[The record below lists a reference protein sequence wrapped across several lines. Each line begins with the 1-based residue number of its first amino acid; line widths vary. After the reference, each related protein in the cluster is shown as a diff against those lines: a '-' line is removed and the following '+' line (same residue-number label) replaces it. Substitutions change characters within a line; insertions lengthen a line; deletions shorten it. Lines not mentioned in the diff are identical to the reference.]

1 MLAATLTTLD
11 GIDDAVKPFYAE
23 ADGKFV
29 LQIDGIDS
37 HPTVAP
43 LKNAYERTKTDRE
56 TAKAEAATL
65 KAQIAELQKG
75 APDTA
80 ATQAKLAD
88 LQAKLD
94 AANATNGELTGKL
107 TGVTRD
113 RALSDAL
120 TAAGVT
126 NPAFVKAA
134 QAMLGSKVKIE
145 GDVMLVETGM
155 GPKMLDTYIK
165 EWAAGDGKDFVS
177 KPAGGGA
184 QGNQGGSASA
194 TKTMTRSDYDALPPA
209 KQREAMIGGTTL
221 TD

>member
-43 LKNAYERTKTDRE
+43 LKNAYERTKTDKE
-56 TAKAEAATL
+56 AAKAESATL

-94 AANATNGELTGKL
+94 TATGTIGDLSGKL

-113 RALSDAL
+113 RALQDAL

-126 NPAFVKAA
+126 EPAFVKAA
-134 QAMLGSKVKIE
+134 QAMLGGMVKAD
-145 GDVMLVETGM
+145 GDTMLVETGM
-155 GPKMLDTYIK
+155 GPKLLPAFIK
-165 EWAAGDGKDFVS
+165 EWAAGDGKVFVS
-177 KPAGGGA
+177 KPTGGGA
-184 QGNQGGSASA
+184 QGSQDGNASG
-194 TKTMTRSDYDALPPA
+194 TKTMTRADYDALAPA